1 MAKEEK
7 LKIFKLFEKGAT
19 VPELEKTTN
28 INRRTLYRWYKEF
41 EQNQTM
47 QPVKEAVQA
56 VKVQVEQELNDIDFS
71 QDWIKII
78 SKNSINGCLVNM
90 KIRERLSD
98 VLLNE
103 LDQPDLNFRA
113 IAALSSCINIHAR
126 LERDFGMYYMLDP
139 NVAIKRIESEGYI
152 IQNPA
157 DEPITIDNS
166 DLAGMT
172 PEQLSQEY
180 KKLISAS

>member
-7 LKIFKLFEKGAT
+7 LKIFELFKKGVT
-19 VPELEKTTN
+19 VPEVAQTCKTPE
-28 INRRTLYRWYKEF
+28 RTLYRWYKEF
-41 EQNQTM
+41 EHNQSM
-47 QPVKEAVQA
+47 QPVKEAVEA
-56 VKVQVEQELNDIDFS
+56 VKAQVEKELNDIDFS

-103 LDQPDLNFRA
+103 LEQQDLNFRA
-113 IAALSSCINIHAR
+113 IAALSSSINIHAR
-126 LERDFGMYYMLDP
+126 LERDFGMYYMIDP

-157 DEPITIDNS
+157 DETISIDKS
-166 DLAGMT
+166 DLAGMA
-172 PEQLSQEY
+172 PEQLASEY
-180 KKLISAS
+180 KKLIQAS